1 MANVSDEPTKL
12 EMLEAVAKVF
22 RDRTMMNNLHY
33 SGMYIEIERPVVRAT
48 LVNNDLDITYPRSP
62 RVFVGSHPTAQQEIY
77 VAYGNS
83 IRVTMTYRQATE
95 LAYVLPELKWEN
107 I

>member
-22 RDRTMMNNLHY
+22 RDRNLMSNLHC
-33 SGMYIEIERPVVRAT
+33 GGVYIEIERPPIRVD
-48 LVNNDLDITYPRSP
+48 LVNSKPQTTYPRSP
-62 RVFVGSHPTAQQEIY
+62 SVYVGAQHGAPQEIY
-77 VAYGNS
+77 VAYGS
-83 IRVTMTYRQATE
+83 SVRVTMTYRQATE

>member
-22 RDRTMMNNLHY
+22 RDRNLMNSLHY
-33 SGMYIEIERPVVRAT
+33 GGVNVHIERPIGRVSR
-48 LVNNDLDITYPRSP
+48 VNDNPEPNRHTQH
-62 RVFVGSHPTAQQEIY
+62 RVTVGSNHGTPQEIY
-77 VAYGNS
+77 VAYGRS

>member
-1 MANVSDEPTKL
+1 MSHASNEPSKL

-22 RDRTMMNNLHY
+22 RDRDLMSNLHY
-33 SGMYIEIERPVVRAT
+33 GGLYVLVERPPVRVD
-48 LVNNDLDITYPRSP
+48 LVNGHPQTTHQQSN
-62 RVFVGSHPTAQQEIY
+62 RVYVGLNRTTTQEIY
-77 VAYGNS
+77 VAYGS
-83 IRVTMTYRQATE
+83 SVRVTMTYRQATE